1 MTGSGAHVEGLRHAL
16 YLPPFE
22 ELADPH
28 VMVDLAV
35 AAEEAGFDGLFLW
48 DHVLRPPAE
57 ATHVADPWV
66 QLAAVAAATSR
77 LRIGPMVTPLVR
89 RRPQV
94 VARQAVTLDHL
105 CRGRLTVGLGLGV
118 DHSGELS
125 RFGELVDAK
134 ARGDLLDEG
143 ADLLVRLWSGEEV
156 VHRGAAF
163 TADGVTFLPRPVQS
177 PSIPL
182 WLAARGTAAR
192 PVRRAARFD
201 GLFPIEVD
209 ADGLARMVDLIVA
222 ERGSLD
228 GYDIALLAHPGVDL
242 AAMAARGATWAM
254 WSFLPGEPAA
264 HVLEFIQRGPLPTTG

>member
-1 MTGSGAHVEGLRHAL
+1 MPLRHAL

-22 ELADPH
+22 ELADPR

-35 AAEEAGFDGLFLW
+35 AAEEGGWDGLFLW

-57 ATHVADPWV
+57 ASDIGDAWI
-66 QLAAVAAATSR
+66 QLAAVATVTSR

-89 RRPQV
+89 RRPHKL
-94 VARQAVTLDHL
+94 AREAVSLDHL
-105 CRGRLTVGLGLGV
+105 SGGRLTLGLGLGV

-125 RFGELVDAK
+125 RFGEVVDVRR
-134 ARGDLLDEG
+134 RGDLLDEG
-143 ADLLVRLWSGEEV
+143 AQLLVRLWSGEEV
-156 VHRGAAF
+156 VHRGDAF

-177 PSIPL
+177 PRIPL
-182 WLAARGTAAR
+182 WFAARGEAVR
-192 PVRRAARFD
+192 PVRRAARYD

-209 ADGLARMVDLIVA
+209 ADGLGRMLDVVVA

-228 GYDIALLAHPGVDL
+228 GFDVAVLAHPGVDL
-242 AAMAARGATWAM
+242 PALEERGATWAM

-264 HVLEFIQRGPLPTTG
+264 EVLAFIEEGPRATT